1 MKLAEYLEE
10 LCLLDGISGDEGA
23 VRRYITSKIE
33 GKCEYTVDPLGS
45 VIAYCKGKKSAKR
58 KLMLNA
64 HMDEVGLIVTYICTD
79 GCLKFASVGGVDT
92 RILYGKRVFIG
103 RNRVPGVIAGT
114 AVHCLSDDEL
124 KRAPKESEL
133 CIDIGCTN
141 KAEAEKLVKQGD
153 SVIFDSDFLRF
164 GEGRLR
170 CKAIDDRAGCAIMLR
185 MIEETPEYD
194 TIFCFVVQE
203 EVGLRGSTAAAY
215 TAAPDYAIVL
225 EATTAADIPSS
236 SAEKRVCEVGKGP
249 VVSYMDRH
257 TVYCKELYEL
267 AFDTAAENGIP
278 CQTKSVVAGGNDAGA
293 IHVSRGGVKTAAIS
307 LPCRYL
313 HSPSCVIAES
323 DLEYAYELTKKL
335 SERIQSYDISDHGS
349 L

>member
-1 MKLAEYLEE
+1 MELIKYLEE
-10 LCLLDGISGDEGA
+10 LCLLDGISGDESA
-23 VRRYITSKIE
+23 VSDYIVSKIE
-33 GKCEYTVDPLGS
+33 GKCEYIIDPLGS
-45 VIAYCKGKKSAKR
+45 VIATCKGRKPAKR

-64 HMDEVGLIVTYICTD
+64 HMDEVGLIVTYICSD

-92 RILYGKRVFIG
+92 RVLYGKRVFVG
-103 RNRVPGVIAGT
+103 RERVPGVIAGT
-114 AVHCLSDDEL
+114 ALHCLSDEEL
-124 KRAPKESEL
+124 EKAPKESEL
-133 CIDIGCTN
+133 CIDIGCKD
-141 KAEAEKLVKQGD
+141 KAEAEKLVMQGD

-164 GEGRLR
+164 GEGRIR
-170 CKAIDDRAGCAIMLR
+170 SKAIDDRAGCAIMLK

-194 TIFCFVVQE
+194 TTFCFVVQE

-225 EATTAADIPSS
+225 ESTTAADIPSS
-236 SAEKRVCEVGKGP
+236 KAEKRVCEVGKGP

-257 TVYCKELYEL
+257 TVYNRELYKL
-267 AFDTAAENGIP
+267 AFDTAAANGIP

-293 IHVSRGGVKTAAIS
+293 IHVSRGGVRTAAIS

-323 DLEYAYELTKKL
+323 DLDSAYELTVKL
-335 SERIQSYDISDHGS
+335 CERIQE